1 MTVAYASNLTIV
13 KATIERQSLSKSS
26 YDSLFSS
33 LFFFLFFF
41 SKSKKFLRPEK
52 IVFCVCKK
60 ISSEKKL
67 PRKIENFLSLEKK
80 TRKKKKG
87 RKTVLI
93 CSLFIGYPERLK
105 I

>member
-1 MTVAYASNLTIV
+1 MILYSP
-13 KATIERQSLSKSS
+13 
-26 YDSLFSS
+26 LFPFFS
-33 LFFFLFFF
+33 FFFFFHF
-41 SKSKKFLRPEK
+41 FAKSKNFLWPEK

-80 TRKKKKG
+80 NKKEKEKG
-87 RKTVLI
+87 RETVLI

-105 I
+105 IWNRKKKYE